1 MAIRLYI
8 ENVGPVESS
17 ELEVKINTE
26 SRIIEINGEK
36 HFSENLHIFLGQN
49 IGKENIRPSVWDLK
63 LDSME

>member
-36 HFSENLHIFLGQN
+36 AFLG
-49 IGKENIRPSVWDLK
+49 KPSYISGPK
-63 LDSME
+63 YRERNYPTICMRF